1 MKWFWYSLIG
11 FCLLMCSCKS
21 KKVVSD
27 VQLDTKRV
35 SETSYLNEKTQIDTT
50 KTVYSEQI
58 NEFKLV
64 HEIITE
70 TEYDTDK
77 NVAKK
82 VTETKRTFVQDTQ
95 TGIVEEGTKGVEIHS
110 QDTLNHFRGATQK
123 VESESEIVKESNGLA
138 SVWERFGEVMGVG
151 ALVVIVYLC
160 WKLKSRV
167 N

>member
-1 MKWFWYSLIG
+1 
-11 FCLLMCSCKS
+11 MCSCRS

-27 VQLDTKRV
+27 VKLDTQYT
-35 SETSYLNEKTQIDTT
+35 SETSYLNKSVEIDTT
-50 KTVYSEQI
+50 KTAYSTQLS
-58 NEFKLV
+58 EFKLL
-64 HEIITE
+64 HETITE

-95 TGIVEEGTKGVEIHS
+95 SDIAEEEQKRVEIHS
-110 QDTLNHFRGATQK
+110 QDSLNHFRGATQK
-123 VESESEIVKESNGLA
+123 VETETVTENQGVA
-138 SVWERFGEVMGVG
+138 SVWERFGEVLGIG
-151 ALVVIVYLC
+151 TLIIIAYLC

>member
-1 MKWFWYSLIG
+1 M
-11 FCLLMCSCKS
+11 
-21 KKVVSD
+21 VSD
-27 VQLDTKRV
+27 VQLDTKHV
-35 SETSYLNEKTQIDTT
+35 SETAYLNEKTEIDTT

-58 NEFKLV
+58 NELKLI
-64 HEIITE
+64 HETITE

-95 TGIVEEGTKGVEIHS
+95 TDIAEEVQNRVETHL
-110 QDTLNHFRGATQK
+110 QDSLNHFRKVTQMI
-123 VESESEIVKESNGLA
+123 ESESETVEESTGLA
-138 SVWERFGEVMGVG
+138 SVWGKFGEVMGVG
-151 ALVVIVYLC
+151 ALMIIAYIC

>member
-11 FCLLMCSCKS
+11 FCLLMCSCRS

-27 VQLDTKRV
+27 VYLDTKSV

-50 KTVYSEQI
+50 KAVYSEQI
-58 NEFKLV
+58 NEFKLI

-95 TGIVEEGTKGVEIHS
+95 TGIVEEETKGIEIHS
-110 QDTLNHFRGATQK
+110 QDTLNHFRGTTQK
-123 VESESEIVKESNGLA
+123 VESESETVTENQGVS

-151 ALVVIVYLC
+151 TLIIIAYLC